1 MSAEK
6 TLLIVARLAD
16 LALVMG
22 EVAAQ
27 MQRAALV
34 IQSARDANREI
45 TDDEWMDAESVL
57 NEAREYARR
66 SLE

>member
-27 MQRAALV
+27 MQRAAIV
-34 IQSARDANREI
+34 IQSARDENRDI
-45 TDDEWMDAESVL
+45 TDDEWMDADSVL
-57 NEAREYARR
+57 SEARERARQ

>member
-34 IQSARDANREI
+34 IQASRDANRDI
-45 TDDEWMDAESVL
+45 TDDEWMDAESML
-57 NEAREYARR
+57 NEAREHARK